1 MDEQYVIDLYR
12 QVLGREPDAAGLAHN
27 LGLLQSG
34 AVSASDLAGA
44 FAGSQEAQSSP
55 TANPSAAPS
64 YSSEPS
70 YSSSAPTVSDA
81 QAKAQVA
88 QLYQNILGRSPDA
101 GAKDWENLLLA
112 GYDISEVARQIGT
125 SQEAQSKAVANISPE
140 LRANDPNNFA
150 GSVTQLYASA
160 LGRTPDAATLEANIN
175 LLNRDPD
182 AFSWIANSVTS
193 SPEARAYADK
203 SGVDLNKAYENVVG
217 NFAHFTPTPKQGGL
231 AGFANQYGYLAP
243 FLLAGGAVAAP
254 LLAGA
259 GAAGGA
265 AGAAGAGAAAAG
277 GATAAST
284 MPAWLAAAG
293 KGAAIGAGMG
303 GGSAALTGGNI
314 GQGIIRGGITGAVGG
329 GVGSAIGGGLLGN
342 VAGGAL
348 AGGAGSALQGGNVV
362 QGAGMGALGGAISSG
377 ISNLL
382 PTSDPTLLSTDLANL
397 AKTYPGMAESDL
409 MQIAKINYGLD
420 DFLATDISRLA
431 SQGLSAGQIDQILG
445 YSYTPTELAGTDIK
459 SMTGQSTGANN
470 LLDSLGSVLRTPL
483 GQLGAAG
490 GLSLLGGGSAQ
501 QQPIPQMAGGGG
513 TYAPRGQ
520 VDYRPIID
528 LLAPRQIS
536 RTSLLG

>member
-12 QVLGREPDAAGLAHN
+12 QVLGREPDPAGLAHN

-64 YSSEPS
+64 YSPSEPS
-70 YSSSAPTVSDA
+70 YSSSSPSISDA

-88 QLYQNILGRSPDA
+88 DLYKNILGRSPDA
-101 GAKDWENLLLA
+101 GAKGWENLLLA

-160 LGRTPDAATLEANIN
+160 LGRIPDATTLEANVN

-182 AFSWIANSVTS
+182 AFAWIANSVTT

-243 FLLAGGAVAAP
+243 FLLAGGALAAP
-254 LLAGA
+254 YLAGA
-259 GAAGGA
+259 GAAGAGA
-265 AGAAGAGAAAAG
+265 GAAGAGAAGAGAAAGSLEAY
-277 GATAAST
+277 
-284 MPAWLAAAG
+284 MLAAGLNPGTFTGASFALPG
-293 KGAAIGAGMG
+293 ALSVAPEIASALNTANTALPAIPGAAPYTP
-303 GGSAALTGGNI
+303 SAFGTLTPPLTGS
-314 GQGIIRGGITGAVGG
+314 GA
-329 GVGSAIGGGLLGN
+329 
-342 VAGGAL
+342 VAGGMSTAIPGVGLTGAL
-348 AGGAGSALQGGNVV
+348 PAGVLVGN
-362 QGAGMGALGGAISSG
+362 GTLGTTMGATYMAAGPGQFAVDAMGKAIPASSIG
-377 ISNLL
+377 IDGFAPPTGMNL
-382 PTSDPTLLSTDLANL
+382 TDALS
-397 AKTYPGMAESDL
+397 
-409 MQIAKINYGLD
+409 
-420 DFLATDISRLA
+420 
-431 SQGLSAGQIDQILG
+431 
-445 YSYTPTELAGTDIK
+445 
-459 SMTGQSTGANN
+459 
-470 LLDSLGSVLRTPL
+470 SLGNILRTPL
-483 GQLGAAG
+483 GQLGAMG
-490 GLSLLGGGSAQ
+490 GLSLLGGGGAQQ

-513 TYAPRGQ
+513 TFAPRGQ

>member
-12 QVLGREPDAAGLAHN
+12 QVLGREPDPAGLAHN

-64 YSSEPS
+64 YSPS
-70 YSSSAPTVSDA
+70 SGGGDSSSAPSLSDA

-101 GAKDWENLLLA
+101 GAKGWENLLLA

-125 SQEAQSKAVANISPE
+125 SQEAQNRAVANISPE
-140 LRANDPNNFA
+140 IRANDPNNFA

-182 AFSWIANSVTS
+182 AFGWLANSVTS

-217 NFAHFTPTPKQGGL
+217 NFEHFTPTPRQGGL

-243 FLLAGGAVAAP
+243 FLLAGGALAAP
-254 LLAGA
+254 YLLGAGAAGAGAGA
-259 GAAGGA
+259 GAAGAGGSIGGIGLGGAFVPTVGSGASFALPGALAAGA
-265 AGAAGAGAAAAG
+265 AGAAGAGAGSLEAYLASAG
-277 GATAAST
+277 LNPGTFAGSGFALPGFGLSVAPEVASALNTANTAL
-284 MPAWLAAAG
+284 PAIP
-293 KGAAIGAGMG
+293 GAAPYTP
-303 GGSAALTGGNI
+303 SAFGTLTPPLTGS
-314 GQGIIRGGITGAVGG
+314 GA
-329 GVGSAIGGGLLGN
+329 
-342 VAGGAL
+342 VAGGMSTAIPGVGLTGAL
-348 AGGAGSALQGGNVV
+348 PAGVMVGN
-362 QGAGMGALGGAISSG
+362 GTLGTTMGATYMAAGPGQFALDAMGNAIPASSIG
-377 ISNLL
+377 IDGFAPPTGMNL
-382 PTSDPTLLSTDLANL
+382 TDALS
-397 AKTYPGMAESDL
+397 
-409 MQIAKINYGLD
+409 
-420 DFLATDISRLA
+420 
-431 SQGLSAGQIDQILG
+431 
-445 YSYTPTELAGTDIK
+445 
-459 SMTGQSTGANN
+459 
-470 LLDSLGSVLRTPL
+470 SLGNILKTPL
-483 GQLGAAG
+483 GQLGAMG
-490 GLSLLGGGSAQ
+490 GLSLLGGGAQ
-501 QQPIPQMAGGGG
+501 QQPVPQMAGGGG

>member
-1 MDEQYVIDLYR
+1 
-12 QVLGREPDAAGLAHN
+12 
-27 LGLLQSG
+27 LQSG

-55 TANPSAAPS
+55 SANPSAAPS
-64 YSSEPS
+64 YSPSEPS
-70 YSSSAPTVSDA
+70 YSSSSPSISDA

-101 GAKDWENLLLA
+101 GAKGWENLLLA

-182 AFSWIANSVTS
+182 AFAWIANSVTS
-193 SPEARAYADK
+193 SPEALQYAQK

-254 LLAGA
+254 FLAGA
-259 GAAGGA
+259 GGAAAGTAAGGA
-265 AGAAGAGAAAAG
+265 ATGTAAGTAGSYFASLPAWVQAAA
-277 GATAAST
+277 
-284 MPAWLAAAG
+284 
-293 KGAAIGAGMG
+293 KGAAIGGATG
-303 GGSAALTGGNI
+303 GGVAGLTGGNV
-314 GQGIIRGGITGAVGG
+314 GQGLLKGALIGGATGGIAE
-329 GVGSAIGGGLLGN
+329 GL
-342 VAGGAL
+342 
-348 AGGAGSALQGGNVV
+348 
-362 QGAGMGALGGAISSG
+362 SG
-377 ISNLL
+377 YFA
-382 PTSDPTLLSTDLANL
+382 PTDPTLLSTDLANL

-409 MQIAKINYGLD
+409 IQIAKINYGLD

-431 SQGLSAGQIDQILG
+431 SQGLSASQIDQVLG

-459 SMTGQSTGANN
+459 SMTGQSTGASN
-470 LLDSLGSVLRTPL
+470 LLDSFSNVLKTPL
-483 GQLGAAG
+483 GQLGAMG
-490 GLSLLGGGSAQ
+490 GIGLLGGGAQ
-501 QQPIPQMAGGGG
+501 QQQPLIPQMAGGSG

>member
-12 QVLGREPDAAGLAHN
+12 QVLGREPDPAGLAYN
-27 LGLLQSG
+27 LGLLESG
-34 AVSASDLAGA
+34 AISASDLAGA

-64 YSSEPS
+64 YSPPSEGGG
-70 YSSSAPTVSDA
+70 SSSAPSLSDA

-160 LGRTPDAATLEANIN
+160 LGRIPDAATLEANVN

-182 AFSWIANSVTS
+182 AFSWIANSVTT

-243 FLLAGGAVAAP
+243 FLLAGGALAAP
-254 LLAGA
+254 LFAG
-259 GAAGGA
+259 
-265 AGAAGAGAAAAG
+265 AGAAGAGAGAGGAAAG
-277 GATAAST
+277 GAAAGTAAGTAGSYFASL
-284 MPAWLAAAG
+284 PAWVQAAA
-293 KGAAIGAGMG
+293 KGAAIGGATG
-303 GGSAALTGGNI
+303 GGVAGITGGNV
-314 GQGIIRGGITGAVGG
+314 GQGLLRGALIGGATGGIAE
-329 GVGSAIGGGLLGN
+329 GL
-342 VAGGAL
+342 
-348 AGGAGSALQGGNVV
+348 
-362 QGAGMGALGGAISSG
+362 SG
-377 ISNLL
+377 YFA
-382 PTSDPTLLSTDLANL
+382 PTEPTLLSTDLANL
-397 AKTYPGMAESDL
+397 AKEYPGLGEQQLFD
-409 MQIAKINYGLD
+409 IAKINYGLD
-420 DFLATDISRLA
+420 DFLATDASRLA
-431 SQGLSAGQIDQILG
+431 SQGLSASQIDQVLG
-445 YSYTPTELAGTDIK
+445 YSYNPAELAGTDIK
-459 SMTGQSTGANN
+459 SMTGQSTGASN
-470 LLDSLGSVLRTPL
+470 LLDSFSNVLKTPL
-483 GQLGAAG
+483 GQLGAMG
-490 GLSLLGGGSAQ
+490 GLSLLGGGAQQ

>member
-12 QVLGREPDAAGLAHN
+12 EILGREPDPAGLAHN
-27 LGLLQSG
+27 LGLLESG
-34 AVSASDLAGA
+34 AISASDLAGA

-55 TANPSAAPS
+55 SASPSAPPPS
-64 YSSEPS
+64 YYSSEPS
-70 YSSSAPTVSDA
+70 YLSSAPSVSDA

-101 GAKDWENLLLA
+101 GAKGWENLLLA

-160 LGRTPDAATLEANIN
+160 LGRIPDATTLEANVN

-182 AFSWIANSVTS
+182 AFAWIANSVTT

-243 FLLAGGAVAAP
+243 FLLAGGALAAP
-254 LLAGA
+254 YLAGA
-259 GAAGGA
+259 GAAGAGA
-265 AGAAGAGAAAAG
+265 GAGAAGAGAAAGSLEAYMLAAG
-277 GATAAST
+277 LNPGTFTGASFALPGALSVAPEIASALNTANFTLPTIPGAAPYTPSAFGTLTPPLVGSGAIPGAMSTAIPGVGLTGALPAGVLVGNGTLGTTLGATYMAAG
-284 MPAWLAAAG
+284 PGQFALDAAG
-293 KGAAIGAGMG
+293 KAIPASSIGIDGFAPPTGMNLTD
-303 GGSAALTGGNI
+303 ALSSLGNI
-314 GQGIIRGGITGAVGG
+314 
-329 GVGSAIGGGLLGN
+329 L
-342 VAGGAL
+342 
-348 AGGAGSALQGGNVV
+348 
-362 QGAGMGALGGAISSG
+362 
-377 ISNLL
+377 
-382 PTSDPTLLSTDLANL
+382 
-397 AKTYPGMAESDL
+397 K
-409 MQIAKINYGLD
+409 
-420 DFLATDISRLA
+420 
-431 SQGLSAGQIDQILG
+431 
-445 YSYTPTELAGTDIK
+445 
-459 SMTGQSTGANN
+459 
-470 LLDSLGSVLRTPL
+470 TPL
-483 GQLGAAG
+483 GQLGAMG
-490 GLSLLGGGSAQ
+490 GLSLLGGGAQQ